1 MCKAA
6 CWLERN
12 SFCSSRFCD
21 MVPYLY
27 IGFHLKIKQIDSLDC
42 HHLWDSLCCFCFLF
56 FWVFFGLD
64 MKASCLRNMTN
75 FINFKQEVWSAL
87 QMNIYHWKLSIFV
100 FSLFCAEEGFPF
112 AHLSPFPSSFYPSK
126 ECPKTRERIRPS
138 KRIL

>member
-42 HHLWDSLCCFCFLF
+42 HHLWDSLCCFCFFWF
-56 FWVFFGLD
+56 FFFGLD